1 MQMAQIERYRR
12 ANNSKTAHDSL
23 FGPPPLLQDENAAD
37 YEKLS
42 RRVLHFFKPRNIIE
56 ELLVR
61 DYVDLTWNL
70 FRLRKLETENF
81 EGVANPDAVKPYTRD
96 YGEGHTPVTNFPN
109 CLENVQVINR
119 LAANLE
125 QRRSAI
131 FREIEYH
138 RTSFVHLLQAKPE
151 IDLDAKDYHID
162 DNQPSKVKN

>member
-1 MQMAQIERYRR
+1 MEMGKIERYRR

-23 FGPPPLLQDENAAD
+23 FGPRPLLEDENAAD

-42 RRVLHFFKPRNIIE
+42 RRMFDLFKPRDVVE
-56 ELLVR
+56 ELWVR
-61 DYVDLTWNL
+61 DYVDFTWNL

-81 EGVANPDAVKPYTRD
+81 EGVANPDAVKPYTRN
-96 YGEGHTPVTNFPN
+96 YGERTSVTGFPN

-131 FREIEYH
+131 LREIEYH

-151 IDLDAKDYHID
+151 IDLDAKDYQIN
-162 DNQPSKVKN
+162 DNQPSKVKS